1 MRVAIALTSVL
12 VGCGF
17 RPHNAVSDAPGEGSS
32 TADAPADAASIDGSA
47 QPRDCMAEWRSGTIA
62 FEPPQLIGE
71 LSTSGIERDPFVSQ
85 DELTIYFSH
94 DSPEGDMD
102 VYTASRAHVGD
113 AFGSASPFDVVNT
126 SSDESKMS
134 ISTDGLTLIVCR
146 SVASGGDD
154 DFMTTRGSAGDAWT
168 TPQLDD
174 LDTVN
179 DDNYA
184 PYDPELGSDG
194 KTLYFAPVALDGD
207 PQELALA
214 TRSDTSSEFGIA
226 TIPGYAAN
234 AGYGDADPW
243 IDGSG
248 DVLVFSRVPIGTGDV
263 DIVYM
268 TAGSNGQF
276 GSVVAVPGVDTAG
289 TADGDP
295 WVSPDGCRMYFSSN
309 RAGSYDLYVA
319 TAI

>member
-1 MRVAIALTSVL
+1 MRYAIALTSVL

-17 RPHNAVSDAPGEGSS
+17 NPHGAVPSDGAGSS
-32 TADAPADAASIDGSA
+32 TTDAPTDAPSIDGSA

-62 FEPPQLIGE
+62 FEAPQLISE

-113 AFGSASPFDVVNT
+113 AFGSASAFDVVNT
-126 SSDESKMS
+126 SDDESKMS

-154 DFMTTRGSAGDAWT
+154 DYMTTRGSAGDAWT

-194 KTLYFAPVALDGD
+194 NTLYFAPVVLDGD
-207 PQELALA
+207 SQQLALA
-214 TRSDTSSEFGIA
+214 TRSDPSSELGPAI
-226 TIPGYAAN
+226 IPGYAAN

-248 DVLVFSRVPIGTGDV
+248 DVLVFSRVAVGSTDV

-268 TAGSNGQF
+268 TAGGSGQF
-276 GSVVAVPGVDTAG
+276 GSPAPVPGVNTIG

-295 WVSPDGCRMYFSSN
+295 WVSPDGCRMYLSST
-309 RAGSYDLYVA
+309 RGGTYDLYVA
-319 TAI
+319 TAK